1 MFVLHSEL
9 QAIKAPGIRYELWLE
24 RENANEREAAKR
36 KASLQFISSA
46 HVMIFKQMFASNGI
60 QMTKRQKHGIA
71 FWHNMKRSR

>member
-36 KASLQFISSA
+36 KASLEIVSSA
-46 HVMIFKQMFASNGI
+46 HVMIFKQMLASDGF
-60 QMTKRQKHGIA
+60 KRQKGK
-71 FWHNMKRSR
+71 NMELLFNRL